1 MPNNDSK
8 KLPVFT
14 GKDSG
19 IKRDGVQLKGVSYSD
34 WRFKLRA
41 KAVAA
46 GQGIWEYMARTTD
59 NRPAGA
65 NDEKYYG
72 FYATIVDS
80 LQDDALTAAKN
91 LGDDSQSPRA
101 VLRELDR
108 KYMAQTMSARMTAI
122 TELCGRA
129 QGFDETVDDFAAE
142 KRRLLREDLQ
152 NAITADEI
160 LMGSF
165 IKGLRPEFED
175 LVGTMV
181 TADENIEL
189 DDMLPALR
197 DKEKKLGERR
207 EIDTSKSSTALN
219 TSGLDETGLRN
230 IMRDEFDRRDAGSAQ
245 ANYGQGGDYKGG
257 GYRGFRPWRPT
268 NSTSKGWNKNKN
280 NKSKN
285 GKGGKGKGD
294 DNGKG
299 GPKERR
305 CYNCQG
311 MGHEAK
317 DCPSK
322 KADRR

>member
-1 MPNNDSK
+1 MCQHSHDHLSLKMPNNDSK

-129 QGFDETVDDFAAE
+129 QGLV
-142 KRRLLREDLQ
+142 DLQ
-152 NAITADEI
+152 NLNL
-160 LMGSF
+160 LM
-165 IKGLRPEFED
+165 
-175 LVGTMV
+175 
-181 TADENIEL
+181 
-189 DDMLPALR
+189 
-197 DKEKKLGERR
+197 
-207 EIDTSKSSTALN
+207 
-219 TSGLDETGLRN
+219 
-230 IMRDEFDRRDAGSAQ
+230 
-245 ANYGQGGDYKGG
+245 
-257 GYRGFRPWRPT
+257 
-268 NSTSKGWNKNKN
+268 
-280 NKSKN
+280 
-285 GKGGKGKGD
+285 
-294 DNGKG
+294 
-299 GPKERR
+299 
-305 CYNCQG
+305 
-311 MGHEAK
+311 
-317 DCPSK
+317 
-322 KADRR
+322 